1 MEKNRLSWTETNKQ
15 IGTYL
20 EYEIKSSMIPVGGFG
35 NTHRQLKKLDALTI
49 NNNILP
55 ISTKIK
61 ILGYKLSP
69 NTHSSHDV
77 IVLTGKARSQLNKWN
92 IFGNWPP
99 KIKNI
104 LY

>member
-1 MEKNRLSWTETNKQ
+1 
-15 IGTYL
+15 
-20 EYEIKSSMIPVGGFG
+20 MIPVGGFG

-49 NNNILP
+49 KNNI

-77 IVLTGKARSQLNKWN
+77 IVLTGKARTQLNK
-92 IFGNWPP
+92 
-99 KIKNI
+99 
-104 LY
+104 